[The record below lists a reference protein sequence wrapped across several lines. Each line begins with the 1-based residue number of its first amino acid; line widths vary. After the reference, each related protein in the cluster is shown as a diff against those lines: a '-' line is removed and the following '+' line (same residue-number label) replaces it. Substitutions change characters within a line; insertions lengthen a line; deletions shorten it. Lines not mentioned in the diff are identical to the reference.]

1 MPEPDAPRVST
12 PRILTEPR
20 RPARIRAMPSAP
32 WLAVGT
38 VCVGAFMGQLDASIV
53 STALPVLRLN
63 LHASIAAVE
72 WVVVIYVLVLAGTV
86 AAVGKLADRIGR
98 KLLYTYG
105 FGIFVVGSAAC
116 ALAPSLGLL
125 VAARFVQAVGAV
137 MLQANSYALIR
148 DVLPTSKLGTGL
160 GIQGAAQAVG
170 LTLGPVLGGALTA
183 LGGWRWIF
191 LVNVPIGV
199 VGLALGWFLLPRS
212 THRDAE
218 SRIDAQGTV
227 LLAAIPSAALAALSL
242 AAQPDTPMWTIV
254 ALGILACLLA
264 YAAYRRQ
271 RRAPGAVI
279 DDALVRVAAF
289 IAGISAALLSYVV
302 LFSCLVAV
310 PFFLERE
317 EHLGLAAAGLELTA
331 LPLALAIVA
340 PFGGAIRDRAGP
352 RLPAGAGMAI
362 TAAAMGVLA
371 VAASHPGLTVPA
383 LAIAGVGMG
392 LFIPANNAATI
403 SAAPIDRGGAA
414 GGLLNMARG
423 LGTAIGVS
431 VTAIAFA
438 AGRGMI
444 TVALL
449 MIAVSIGAGLVAVGW
464 SVPRIRPD
472 LVA

>member
-1 MPEPDAPRVST
+1 
-12 PRILTEPR
+12 
-20 RPARIRAMPSAP
+20 MPSAP
-32 WLAVGT
+32 WLAVGA

-72 WVVVIYVLVLAGTV
+72 WVVLVYVLVLAGTV

-191 LVNVPIGV
+191 LVNVPIGL
-199 VGLALGWFLLPRS
+199 VGLGLGWFLLPRS
-212 THRDAE
+212 THRDSE

-242 AAQPDTPMWTIV
+242 AAQPDTPAWTIV
-254 ALGILACLLA
+254 ALAILACLLA
-264 YAAYRRQ
+264 FAAYRRQ

-289 IAGISAALLSYVV
+289 IAGISSALLSYVV

-310 PFFLERE
+310 PFFLEQRSIWNW
-317 EHLGLAAAGLELTA
+317 
-331 LPLALAIVA
+331 P
-340 PFGGAIRDRAGP
+340 PP
-352 RLPAGAGMAI
+352 
-362 TAAAMGVLA
+362 
-371 VAASHPGLTVPA
+371 
-383 LAIAGVGMG
+383 
-392 LFIPANNAATI
+392 
-403 SAAPIDRGGAA
+403 
-414 GGLLNMARG
+414 
-423 LGTAIGVS
+423 VS
-431 VTAIAFA
+431 N
-438 AGRGMI
+438 
-444 TVALL
+444 
-449 MIAVSIGAGLVAVGW
+449 
-464 SVPRIRPD
+464 
-472 LVA
+472 

>member
-1 MPEPDAPRVST
+1 MPDQQAPRRPT

-20 RPARIRAMPSAP
+20 RPAWIRALPSAP

-53 STALPVLRLN
+53 STALPVLRSN

-72 WVVVIYVLVLAGTV
+72 WVVLVYVLVLAGTV

-105 FGIFVVGSAAC
+105 FGIFVIGSAAC
-116 ALAPSLGLL
+116 AVAPSLGVL
-125 VAARFVQAVGAV
+125 VAARFVQAIGAV

-148 DVLPTSKLGTGL
+148 DVLPTSRLGTGL

-183 LGGWRWIF
+183 LGGWRLIF
-191 LVNVPIGV
+191 LVNIPIGLL
-199 VGLALGWFLLPRS
+199 GLALGWFLLPRS
-212 THRDAE
+212 THHDAG
-218 SRIDAQGTV
+218 SRIDTQGTV

-242 AAQPDTPMWTIV
+242 AAQPDTPGWIV
-254 ALGILACLLA
+254 PALAVLACLLA
-264 YAAYRRQ
+264 AAAYLRQ

-279 DDALVRVAAF
+279 DAALVRVAAF
-289 IAGISAALLSYVV
+289 IAGISSALLSYVV

-317 EHLGLAAAGLELTA
+317 VHLGPAAAGLELTA

-340 PFGGAIRDRAGP
+340 PLGGFIRDRAGP
-352 RLPAGAGMAI
+352 RLPAGVGMAI
-362 TAAAMGVLA
+362 TAVGMGVLA
-371 VAASHPGLTVPA
+371 IASSHAGLTVPA

-392 LFIPANNAATI
+392 LFIPANNAATM
-403 SAAPIDRGGAA
+403 SAAPPDRGGAA

-431 VTAIAFA
+431 VTSLAFA
-438 AGRGMI
+438 AGRGLI

-449 MIAVSIGAGLVAVGW
+449 MLAVSIAAGIIGVGW
-464 SVPRIRPD
+464 SVPRIRRG
-472 LVA
+472 LEG